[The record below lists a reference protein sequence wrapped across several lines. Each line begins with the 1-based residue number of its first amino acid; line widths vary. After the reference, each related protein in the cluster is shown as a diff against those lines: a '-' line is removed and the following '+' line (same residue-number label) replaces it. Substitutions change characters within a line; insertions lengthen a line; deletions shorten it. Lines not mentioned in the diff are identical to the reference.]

1 MSPSASRPNDRL
13 GPDEREEADLCC
25 HGESVG
31 EREQT
36 DTDDDRQLESHC
48 GVAGR
53 VRSPLPS
60 TGKVLMCVHMLFMPV
75 ENHTSPMTPEIEEET
90 TVSARG
96 GVTIPSLVRDQLGIE
111 EGDKLRWHL
120 DDDGDLQIE
129 VVHQREGV
137 FDDVEPIDMGET
149 NAVDAKE
156 EFGSE

>member
-1 MSPSASRPNDRL
+1 MY
-13 GPDEREEADLCC
+13 
-25 HGESVG
+25 
-31 EREQT
+31 T
-36 DTDDDRQLESHC
+36 
-48 GVAGR
+48 
-53 VRSPLPS
+53 
-60 TGKVLMCVHMLFMPV
+60 HMLFMSV

-120 DDDGDLQIE
+120 DDDDDLQIE

-137 FDDVEPIDMGET
+137 FDDIEPIDMGET

-156 EFGSE
+156 EFGIE